1 MFNESGPRESKYA
14 HAHHTLRS
22 GTDPEI
28 HLRRRSCTAL
38 IALAVALTS
47 CGRARPEP
55 KVPQPEPEAPA
66 APVQHEP
73 APADA
78 ADLMYLASTGDA
90 TVYLEVPPEILAD
103 VRTELVRQ
111 GREDAARQLGKLY
124 DLKTGFV
131 RDTAHAKRAEARLRR
146 GKQ

>member
-1 MFNESGPRESKYA
+1 MRTC
-14 HAHHTLRS
+14 HHTLRS

-28 HLRRRSCTAL
+28 HLRHRPYTGL
-38 IALAVALTS
+38 IALAVLLTS
-47 CGRARPEP
+47 CGRAGPEP
-55 KVPQPEPEAPA
+55 TVPPPEPATPP
-66 APVQHEP
+66 APVEQAP

-78 ADLMYLASTGDA
+78 PDLMYLASTNDG

-103 VRTELVRQ
+103 VRTELVRR
-111 GREDAARQLGKLY
+111 GRDDAARQLGKLY

-131 RDTAHAKRAEARLRR
+131 RDTAHAKAAEARLRR